1 MKVGFA
7 GDQGEDK
14 DKDEPQ
20 PLHAGAGF
28 SLCSKIKGKRNSE
41 SERRKMVSE
50 LSVSAVRNVSREAFF
65 AEATQA
71 RGAKTRRGGE
81 GREEDR
87 S

>member
-50 LSVSAVRNVSREAFF
+50 LSVSAVRNVSRE
-65 AEATQA
+65 
-71 RGAKTRRGGE
+71 GAKTRRGGE
-81 GREEDR
+81 GREGDR